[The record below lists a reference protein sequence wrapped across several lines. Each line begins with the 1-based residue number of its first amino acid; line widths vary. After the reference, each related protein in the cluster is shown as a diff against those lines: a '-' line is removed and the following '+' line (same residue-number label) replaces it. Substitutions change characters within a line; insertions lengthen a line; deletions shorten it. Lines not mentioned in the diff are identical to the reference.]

1 MSKVTSSTIFSQ
13 PPEASVPP
21 TLIESD
27 DDFVLGVWRRLLIV
41 VFCHE
46 TTLKSVAAISACV
59 RERSTGADALL
70 GGMAVVEPHAP
81 LPPQGIR
88 TLLAR
93 NILAASSWKFS
104 AMIYEGTGFRAAAVR
119 GVIIGVG
126 LLAQMPFPHR
136 TFATVAEASEW
147 MSARAR
153 VAGAD
158 DLPVMGICAAVR
170 HLRQPALS
178 GAMAES
184 ETRRRP

>member
-1 MSKVTSSTIFSQ
+1 MFSR
-13 PPEASVPP
+13 PPRTSVPP
-21 TLIESD
+21 ILIDRD
-27 DDFVLGVWRRLLIV
+27 DDFVLGVWRHLLIA

-59 RERSTGADALL
+59 REQSTGADALL
-70 GGMAVVEPHAP
+70 GGMAIVEPHAP

-104 AMIYEGTGFRAAAVR
+104 AMVYEGTGFRAAAVR

-147 MSARAR
+147 ISGRAR
-153 VAGAD
+153 EAGAD
-158 DLPVMGICAAVR
+158 DLPVMGICAAVGQ
-170 HLRQPALS
+170 LRQPALS
-178 GAMAES
+178 GAMSVS